1 MAADGQVVV
10 SAQALDGAAGD
21 TDAIAGQIEQQLSDL
36 KGYIAPLVASWSG
49 QAATDYQAL
58 QTRWNTSA
66 EDLDAV
72 LRQIATT
79 LRTASESYVSGEN
92 TNSQMWQG

>member
-10 SAQALDGAAGD
+10 SAQALDAAAGD
-21 TDAIAGQIEQQLSDL
+21 TDTIAGQIEQQLGDL
-36 KGYIAPLVASWSG
+36 KGYLAPLVASWSG
-49 QAATDYQAL
+49 QASTDYQAL

-72 LRQIATT
+72 LRQIAGA
-79 LRTASESYVSGEN
+79 LRTAAENYVSGEN